1 MPNNPYSNF
10 VIENE
15 IEDQFLSHLDLE
27 RFCEVDDTLTL
38 NDGMKI
44 KIHRYSATNGTEKV
58 AQGVGNSQTIT
69 ANYAEVEYDILC
81 AQNRFSYYDE
91 ELMKDPAMVLTGTK
105 HMGTDM
111 FNTTNSDV
119 YAEFKKATK
128 VVPVEAFDFNAF
140 ADAESMLGLE
150 NLEDVEIFAFVSPD
164 DVASL
169 RKKVKDS
176 LQYVEAFAKQGYIGT
191 VAGCNIYTKADAVSG
206 LICLG
211 VKGAVTKFIKNG
223 ISTGDERDENT
234 RKNTKYFRKY
244 YACALTDEKLAVKIL
259 IGSAAA
265 TTDATVDNDK
275 TYYKK
280 SGLGYVAVTPA
291 QGDNPTSKGWYEIT
305 SNF

>member
-44 KIHRYSATNGTEKV
+44 KVHRYSATNGTEKV

-69 ANYAEVEYDILC
+69 AGYVEVEYDIAC

-111 FNTTNSDV
+111 FNTTNGDV

-128 VVPVEAFDFNAF
+128 VVPVSAFNFDSF
-140 ADAESMLGLE
+140 ADAEAMLGLE
-150 NLEDVEIFAFVSPD
+150 NLEDVEIFAFVCPD
-164 DVASL
+164 DVAGL
-169 RKKVKDS
+169 RKTLKDD

-191 VAGCNIYTKADAVSG
+191 VAGCNIYTKADATAG

-211 VKGAVTKFIKNG
+211 IKGAVTKFIKNG
-223 ISTGDERDENT
+223 ISSEVERDANT
-234 RKNTKYFRKY
+234 RKNTEYFRKY
-244 YACALTDEKLAVKIL
+244 YVCALTDANLAVKIVK
-259 IGSAAA
+259 GTA
-265 TTDATVDNDK
+265 TLSKDTTVDLSK
-275 TYYKK
+275 TYYEKV
-280 SGLGYVAVTPA
+280 GLGYVAVVPETD
-291 QGDNPTSKGWYEIT
+291 DNPVTKGWYEIA
-305 SNF
+305 

>member
-38 NDGMKI
+38 NDGMTI
-44 KIHRYSATNGTEKV
+44 KVHRYSATNGTEKV
-58 AQGVGNSQTIT
+58 AQGEGNSQTIT
-69 ANYAEVEYDILC
+69 AGYAEVEYNILC
-81 AQNRFSYYDE
+81 AQNRFSWFDE

-111 FNTTNSDV
+111 FNTTNGDV

-140 ADAESMLGLE
+140 ADAEAMLGLE
-150 NLEDVEIFAFVSPD
+150 NLEDIEIFAFVSPD
-164 DVASL
+164 DVAGL
-169 RKKVKDS
+169 RKKLKDS

-191 VAGCNIYTKADAVSG
+191 VGGCNVYTKADAVKG

-211 VKGAVTKFIKNG
+211 VKGAVTKYIKNG
-223 ISTGDERDENT
+223 VSSEIERDANT
-234 RKNTKYFRKY
+234 RKNTEYFRKY
-244 YACALTDEKLAVKIL
+244 YVCALTDEKLAVKIL
-259 IGSAAA
+259 LGSASAS
-265 TTDATVDNDK
+265 TDTTVDSDK
-275 TYYKK
+275 TYYEKV
-280 SGLGYVAVTPA
+280 GLGYVAVIPA
-291 QGDNPTSKGWYEIT
+291 SGDNPQSKGWYEIT
-305 SNF
+305 ENF